1 MVGPIAGAKVTASA
15 NIASPIGCWPFGSL
29 VNTIVNAIGIS
40 TPPKKPC
47 RPRIAIID
55 GRSWVKAQ
63 ATENAA
69 NSVAWPSMMLRNEN
83 TRLR

>member
-1 MVGPIAGAKVTASA
+1 MVGPIAGANVTASE
-15 NIASPIGCWPFGSL
+15 NIARPIGCWPFGSL
-29 VNTIVNAIGIS
+29 VKTSVKAIGIS

-69 NSVAWPSMMLRNEN
+69 NSVAKLSMMLRNEN
-83 TRLR
+83 TRDR

>member
-1 MVGPIAGAKVTASA
+1 MVGPIAGAKVTDSA
-15 NIASPIGCWPFGSL
+15 KIASPIGCCGFGSL
-29 VNTIVNAIGIS
+29 VSTSVKAIGIR
-40 TPPKKPC
+40 TPPAKPC

-69 NSVAWPSMMLRNEN
+69 NSAALASM
-83 TRLR
+83 